1 MEPMAEVLD
10 LTGAQDTADPHQ
22 MHVAPPHRVV
32 GMATGPGTPPWGP
45 RAPLGDAVV
54 LFRRRF
60 GQPHRGLAGRRGPPR
75 HAFLWLAGGV
85 VEGNRAI

>member
-32 GMATGPGTPPWGP
+32 GMATGPWTP
-45 RAPLGDAVV
+45 ATA
-54 LFRRRF
+54 
-60 GQPHRGLAGRRGPPR
+60 R
-75 HAFLWLAGGV
+75 HAATAGSPGI
-85 VEGNRAI
+85 AAA